1 MIFYEPQ
8 ACEPAAQRTESDT
21 LEINLRLCDLVNGD
35 FLAHGKD
42 VVKALRNRLTPG
54 RRSGETETNAR
65 ALFALEMCMKNCGGR
80 FHAMVAAKDV
90 PQVMVRLCEKAPT
103 LEVRDKCL
111 TLVEEWAANLRREP
125 AFAEA
130 FHALRRAGYR
140 FPNPQQGRDGLS
152 GAAREVPAPVAAES
166 FNGRGDWSA
175 RTDISEADRN
185 AIAAA
190 LAEEE
195 EEIRAAAAAEEQARR
210 VESARVAAANEGR
223 RGIYPSH
230 IATGIPVNAPPHL
243 AGESDFERALRE
255 SERTAAEDVA
265 RRQQVSSSS
274 STTTPHAVA
283 HTPQGVAKLKADVGV
298 AKNSLQIFSKTL
310 DETDL
315 SQPATKNGLQGGIA
329 SDLAGQCRAMQP
341 RLIELISNAHDEELL
356 ASAIEL
362 NEALTKEVAR
372 FDLMTR
378 ACSGDADAFARL
390 RGGTQSTKPTIKAT
404 TTESLLSQ
412 LDEGLRVASSPPAST
427 SNPFDHPAPPLTNP
441 FQRPPEPSP
450 SPSQSIPTMA
460 TVRVNPIFDG
470 IYAPDAS
477 PPHAHRSLP
486 VGSSA
491 MNGVA
496 SASPAASP
504 ASSAGAR
511 SHHRPSPISDP
522 FADLSAAAAVRV
534 TRSPQP
540 RSGGPGAH
548 RSELPDV

>member
-1 MIFYEPQ
+1 
-8 ACEPAAQRTESDT
+8 
-21 LEINLRLCDLVNGD
+21 
-35 FLAHGKD
+35 
-42 VVKALRNRLTPG
+42 
-54 RRSGETETNAR
+54 
-65 ALFALEMCMKNCGGR
+65 
-80 FHAMVAAKDV
+80 MVAAKDV
-90 PQVMVRLCEKAPT
+90 PRAMVRLCEKAPT

-111 TLVEEWAANLRREP
+111 SLVEEWAANLRREP

-130 FHALRRAGYR
+130 FHALQRAGYR
-140 FPNPQQGRDGLS
+140 FPNPRHGVDGS
-152 GAAREVPAPVAAES
+152 TSEVPAPVAVES

-195 EEIRAAAAAEEQARR
+195 EEVRAAAAAEEEARAVVR
-210 VESARVAAANEGR
+210 ARVAAANEER

-230 IATGIPVNAPPHL
+230 IATGIPVNAPPRL
-243 AGESDFERALRE
+243 DGADAFDRALRE

-265 RRQQVSSSS
+265 RRRRASS
-274 STTTPHAVA
+274 STSSTARAVA
-283 HTPQGVAKLKADVGV
+283 HTPQDVAKLKADVGV
-298 AKNSLQIFSKTL
+298 ARNSLQIFSRTL

-315 SQPATKNGLQGGIA
+315 SQPATKNGLDGGVA

-362 NEALTKEVAR
+362 NEALTKEIER

-378 ACSGDADAFARL
+378 ACSGDAEAFARV
-390 RGGTQSTKPTIKAT
+390 RGGTRSTKPTT

-427 SNPFDHPAPPLTNP
+427 GNPFDQPASTSNPFDHPASTGNP
-441 FQRPPEPSP
+441 FNHPASTPPGGPPVSP
-450 SPSQSIPTMA
+450 PQPIPTPTTTTM
-460 TVRVNPIFDG
+460 RVNPIFDG

-477 PPHAHRSLP
+477 SPHAHRSLP
-486 VGSSA
+486 LGSSA

-496 SASPAASP
+496 SASPAGSP
-504 ASSAGAR
+504 AAAPRGD
-511 SHHRPSPISDP
+511 HHRRSPISDP

-534 TRSPQP
+534 ARSPRASP
-540 RSGGPGAH
+540 GGPGID
-548 RSELPDV
+548 RSGLPDI

>member
-1 MIFYEPQ
+1 
-8 ACEPAAQRTESDT
+8 
-21 LEINLRLCDLVNGD
+21 
-35 FLAHGKD
+35 
-42 VVKALRNRLTPG
+42 
-54 RRSGETETNAR
+54 
-65 ALFALEMCMKNCGGR
+65 
-80 FHAMVAAKDV
+80 MVAAKDV

-140 FPNPQQGRDGLS
+140 FPNPQQGRDGVS

-195 EEIRAAAAAEEQARR
+195 EEIRAAAAAEEEARR
-210 VESARVAAANEGR
+210 VERARVAAANEGR

-230 IATGIPVNAPPHL
+230 IATGVPVNAPPHL

-265 RRQQVSSSS
+265 RRQQAS
-274 STTTPHAVA
+274 STPTAHAVA
-283 HTPQGVAKLKADVGV
+283 HTPQDVAKLKADVGV
-298 AKNSLQIFSKTL
+298 AKNSLQIFSRTL

-378 ACSGDADAFARL
+378 ACLGDADAFARL
-390 RGGTQSTKPTIKAT
+390 RGGGTQLTTKA

-427 SNPFDHPAPPLTNP
+427 SNPFDHPMPSTPPTTNNP
-441 FQRPPEPSP
+441 FQRPLGGPSP
-450 SPSQSIPTMA
+450 SPSQPTPMPTTA
-460 TVRVNPIFDG
+460 TMRVNPIFDG

-486 VGSSA
+486 LGSSA

-504 ASSAGAR
+504 DSR
-511 SHHRPSPISDP
+511 RHHRPSPISDP

-534 TRSPQP
+534 ARSPGAP
-540 RSGGPGAH
+540 RSRGPGAH
-548 RSELPDV
+548 RPELPDV

>member
-1 MIFYEPQ
+1 
-8 ACEPAAQRTESDT
+8 
-21 LEINLRLCDLVNGD
+21 
-35 FLAHGKD
+35 
-42 VVKALRNRLTPG
+42 
-54 RRSGETETNAR
+54 
-65 ALFALEMCMKNCGGR
+65 
-80 FHAMVAAKDV
+80 MVAAKDV
-90 PQVMVRLCEKAPT
+90 PRAMVRLCEKAPT

-111 TLVEEWAANLRREP
+111 SLVEEWAANLRREP

-130 FHALRRAGYR
+130 FHALQRAGYR
-140 FPNPQQGRDGLS
+140 FPNPRHGVDGS
-152 GAAREVPAPVAAES
+152 TSEVPAPVAVES

-195 EEIRAAAAAEEQARR
+195 EEVRAAAAAEEEARAVVR
-210 VESARVAAANEGR
+210 ARVAAANEER

-230 IATGIPVNAPPHL
+230 IATGIPVNAPPRL
-243 AGESDFERALRE
+243 DGADAFDRALRE

-265 RRQQVSSSS
+265 RRRRASS
-274 STTTPHAVA
+274 STSTTTRAVA
-283 HTPQGVAKLKADVGV
+283 HTPQDVAKLKADVGV
-298 AKNSLQIFSKTL
+298 ARNSLQIFSRTL

-315 SQPATKNGLQGGIA
+315 SQPATKNGLRGGVA

-362 NEALTKEVAR
+362 NEALTKEVER

-378 ACSGDADAFARL
+378 ACSGDAEAFARV
-390 RGGTQSTKPTIKAT
+390 RGGTRSTTAT

-427 SNPFDHPAPPLTNP
+427 GNPFDRPASTSNPFDHPASSPNTTTDP
-441 FQRPPEPSP
+441 FGRPPGGPPVSP
-450 SPSQSIPTMA
+450 PQPIPTPTTTTM
-460 TVRVNPIFDG
+460 RVNPIFDG

-486 VGSSA
+486 LGSSA

-496 SASPAASP
+496 SASPAGSP
-504 ASSAGAR
+504 AAAPRGDH
-511 SHHRPSPISDP
+511 HHRRSPISDP

-534 TRSPQP
+534 ARSPRASP
-540 RSGGPGAH
+540 GGPGID
-548 RSELPDV
+548 RSGLPDI

>member
-1 MIFYEPQ
+1 
-8 ACEPAAQRTESDT
+8 

-140 FPNPQQGRDGLS
+140 FPNPQQGHDG
-152 GAAREVPAPVAAES
+152 ATREVPAPVAAEN

-195 EEIRAAAAAEEQARR
+195 EEIRAAAIAEEEARR
-210 VESARVAAANEGR
+210 VERARVAAANEGR

-230 IATGIPVNAPPHL
+230 IATGVPVNAPPHL
-243 AGESDFERALRE
+243 AGENDFERALRE

-265 RRQQVSSSS
+265 RRQQVSS
-274 STTTPHAVA
+274 TTTTAHAVA
-283 HTPQGVAKLKADVGV
+283 HTPQDVAKLKADVGV
-298 AKNSLQIFSKTL
+298 AKNSLQIFSRTL
-310 DETDL
+310 DATDL

-362 NEALTKEVAR
+362 NEALTKEIAR

-390 RGGTQSTKPTIKAT
+390 RGGGTQSTTKAA

-427 SNPFDHPAPPLTNP
+427 SNPFDHPMVPSPSPPTTTTNP
-441 FQRPPEPSP
+441 FQRPLGGPSP
-450 SPSQSIPTMA
+450 SPPQTQSIPAM
-460 TVRVNPIFDG
+460 RVNPIFDG

-486 VGSSA
+486 LGSSA

-496 SASPAASP
+496 SASPSASP
-504 ASSAGAR
+504 ASSARA
-511 SHHRPSPISDP
+511 HHRPSPISDP

-534 TRSPQP
+534 ARSPHP

-548 RSELPDV
+548 RPELPDV

>member
-1 MIFYEPQ
+1 MIAAKAVPQ
-8 ACEPAAQRTESDT
+8 A
-21 LEINLRLCDLVNGD
+21 
-35 FLAHGKD
+35 
-42 VVKALRNRLTPG
+42 
-54 RRSGETETNAR
+54 
-65 ALFALEMCMKNCGGR
+65 
-80 FHAMVAAKDV
+80 
-90 PQVMVRLCEKAPT
+90 MVRLCEKAPT

-130 FHALRRAGYR
+130 FHALQRAGYR
-140 FPNPQQGRDGLS
+140 FPNPRHGYDGS
-152 GAAREVPAPVAAES
+152 TSEVPAPVAVES

-195 EEIRAAAAAEEQARR
+195 EEVRAAAAAEEEARAVVR
-210 VESARVAAANEGR
+210 ARVAAANEER

-230 IATGIPVNAPPHL
+230 IATGIPVNAPPRL
-243 AGESDFERALRE
+243 AGADAFDRALRE

-265 RRQQVSSSS
+265 RRRRASS
-274 STTTPHAVA
+274 STTTTTRAVA
-283 HTPQGVAKLKADVGV
+283 HTPQDVAKLKADVGV
-298 AKNSLQIFSKTL
+298 ARNSLQIFSRTL

-315 SQPATKNGLQGGIA
+315 SQPATKNGLRGGVA

-362 NEALTKEVAR
+362 NEALTKEIER

-390 RGGTQSTKPTIKAT
+390 RGGTQSTKPT

-427 SNPFDHPAPPLTNP
+427 SDPFDHPASSPPTTTNP
-441 FQRPPEPSP
+441 FQRPPGGPSP
-450 SPSQSIPTMA
+450 SPPQPIPMPTTATM
-460 TVRVNPIFDG
+460 RVNPIFDG

-486 VGSSA
+486 LGSSA

-496 SASPAASP
+496 SASPAGSP
-504 ASSAGAR
+504 AAAPRGDH
-511 SHHRPSPISDP
+511 HHRRSPISDP

-534 TRSPQP
+534 ARSPRASP
-540 RSGGPGAH
+540 GGPGID
-548 RSELPDV
+548 RSALPDI

>member
-1 MIFYEPQ
+1 
-8 ACEPAAQRTESDT
+8 
-21 LEINLRLCDLVNGD
+21 
-35 FLAHGKD
+35 
-42 VVKALRNRLTPG
+42 
-54 RRSGETETNAR
+54 
-65 ALFALEMCMKNCGGR
+65 
-80 FHAMVAAKDV
+80 MVAAKDV
-90 PQVMVRLCEKAPT
+90 PRAMVRLCEKAPT

-130 FHALRRAGYR
+130 FHALQRAGYR
-140 FPNPQQGRDGLS
+140 FPNPRHGVDGS
-152 GAAREVPAPVAAES
+152 TSEVPAPVAVES

-195 EEIRAAAAAEEQARR
+195 EEVRAAAAAEEEARAVVR
-210 VESARVAAANEGR
+210 ARVAAANEER

-230 IATGIPVNAPPHL
+230 IATGIPVNAPPRL
-243 AGESDFERALRE
+243 DGADAFDRALRE

-265 RRQQVSSSS
+265 RRQRASS
-274 STTTPHAVA
+274 STTTTARAVA
-283 HTPQGVAKLKADVGV
+283 HTPQEVAKLKADVGV
-298 AKNSLQIFSKTL
+298 ARNSLQIFSRTL

-315 SQPATKNGLQGGIA
+315 SQPATRNGLDGGVA

-362 NEALTKEVAR
+362 NEALTKEIER

-378 ACSGDADAFARL
+378 ACSGDAEAFARV
-390 RGGTQSTKPTIKAT
+390 RGGTRSTKPA

-412 LDEGLRVASSPPAST
+412 LDEGLRVASSTPAST
-427 SNPFDHPAPPLTNP
+427 GNPFDHPASSPPGG
-441 FQRPPEPSP
+441 PPVSP
-450 SPSQSIPTMA
+450 PQPIPTPTTA
-460 TVRVNPIFDG
+460 TMRVNPIFDG

-477 PPHAHRSLP
+477 SPHAHRSLP
-486 VGSSA
+486 LGSSA

-496 SASPAASP
+496 SASPAGSP
-504 ASSAGAR
+504 AAAAR
-511 SHHRPSPISDP
+511 GDHHHRRSPISDP

-534 TRSPQP
+534 ARSPRASP
-540 RSGGPGAH
+540 GGPGID
-548 RSELPDV
+548 RSGLPDI

>member
-1 MIFYEPQ
+1 
-8 ACEPAAQRTESDT
+8 
-21 LEINLRLCDLVNGD
+21 LVNGD

-90 PQVMVRLCEKAPT
+90 PAVMVRLCEKAPT

-140 FPNPQQGRDGLS
+140 FPNPQQGHDG
-152 GAAREVPAPVAAES
+152 ATREVPAPVTAEN

-195 EEIRAAAAAEEQARR
+195 EEIRAAAIAEEEARR
-210 VESARVAAANEGR
+210 VERARVAAANEGR

-230 IATGIPVNAPPHL
+230 IATGVPVNAPPHL
-243 AGESDFERALRE
+243 ASENDFERALRE

-265 RRQQVSSSS
+265 RRQQVSS
-274 STTTPHAVA
+274 TTTTTTTHAVA
-283 HTPQGVAKLKADVGV
+283 HTPQDVVKLKADVGV
-298 AKNSLQIFSKTL
+298 AKNSLQIFSRTL
-310 DETDL
+310 DATDL

-362 NEALTKEVAR
+362 NEALTKEIAR

-390 RGGTQSTKPTIKAT
+390 RGAGTQSTTKAA

-427 SNPFDHPAPPLTNP
+427 SNPFDHPMPPTTTTTTATNP
-441 FQRPPEPSP
+441 FQRPLGGPSP
-450 SPSQSIPTMA
+450 SPPQPQSIPAM
-460 TVRVNPIFDG
+460 RVNPIFDG

-486 VGSSA
+486 IGSSA

-496 SASPAASP
+496 SPSASP
-504 ASSAGAR
+504 ASSSGAR
-511 SHHRPSPISDP
+511 AHHRPSPISDP

-534 TRSPQP
+534 TRTSPHP
-540 RSGGPGAH
+540 RSGGGSGVH

>member
-1 MIFYEPQ
+1 MMLFVYVPQ
-8 ACEPAAQRTESDT
+8 ACEPATQRTESDT

-65 ALFALEMCMKNCGGR
+65 ALFALEMCMKNCGGS

-90 PQVMVRLCEKAPT
+90 PAVMVRLCEKAPT

-130 FHALRRAGYR
+130 FHALRRAGYS
-140 FPNPQQGRDGLS
+140 FPNPQHGRDGVS

-195 EEIRAAAAAEEQARR
+195 EEIRAAVAAEEEARR
-210 VESARVAAANEGR
+210 VERARVAAANEGR

-230 IATGIPVNAPPHL
+230 IATGVPVNAPPHL
-243 AGESDFERALRE
+243 AGENHFERALRE

-265 RRQQVSSSS
+265 R
-274 STTTPHAVA
+274 HAVA
-283 HTPQGVAKLKADVGV
+283 HTPQDVAKLKADVGV
-298 AKNSLQIFSKTL
+298 AKNSLQIFSRTL
-310 DETDL
+310 DATDL
-315 SQPATKNGLQGGIA
+315 SQPAVKNGLQGGIA

-362 NEALTKEVAR
+362 NEALTKEIAR

-378 ACSGDADAFARL
+378 ACSGDADASARL
-390 RGGTQSTKPTIKAT
+390 HGAGTQSTTKA

-427 SNPFDHPAPPLTNP
+427 SNPFDHPMAPPTTTTNP
-441 FQRPPEPSP
+441 FQRPLGGPSP
-450 SPSQSIPTMA
+450 SPPQPQSIPAM
-460 TVRVNPIFDG
+460 RVNPIFDG

-486 VGSSA
+486 IGSSA

-496 SASPAASP
+496 SASPS
-504 ASSAGAR
+504 ASSRAR
-511 SHHRPSPISDP
+511 HRPSPISDP

-534 TRSPQP
+534 TRTSPHA
-540 RSGGPGAH
+540 RSSGGGGGSGVY

>member
-1 MIFYEPQ
+1 
-8 ACEPAAQRTESDT
+8 
-21 LEINLRLCDLVNGD
+21 
-35 FLAHGKD
+35 
-42 VVKALRNRLTPG
+42 
-54 RRSGETETNAR
+54 
-65 ALFALEMCMKNCGGR
+65 
-80 FHAMVAAKDV
+80 MVAAKDV
-90 PQVMVRLCEKAPT
+90 PRAMVRLCEKAPT

-130 FHALRRAGYR
+130 FHALQRAGYR
-140 FPNPQQGRDGLS
+140 FPNPRHGVDGS
-152 GAAREVPAPVAAES
+152 PSEVPAPVAVES

-195 EEIRAAAAAEEQARR
+195 EEVRAAAAAEEEARAVVR
-210 VESARVAAANEGR
+210 ARVAAANEER

-230 IATGIPVNAPPHL
+230 IATGIPVNAPPRL
-243 AGESDFERALRE
+243 DGADAFDRALRE

-265 RRQQVSSSS
+265 RRQRASS
-274 STTTPHAVA
+274 STTTTTARAVA
-283 HTPQGVAKLKADVGV
+283 HTPQDVAKLKADVGV
-298 AKNSLQIFSKTL
+298 ARNSLQIFSRTL

-315 SQPATKNGLQGGIA
+315 SQPATKNGLDGGVA

-362 NEALTKEVAR
+362 NEALTKEVER

-378 ACSGDADAFARL
+378 ACSGDAEAFARV
-390 RGGTQSTKPTIKAT
+390 RGGTRSTKPTT

-427 SNPFDHPAPPLTNP
+427 GNPFDQPASTGNPFDHPASSPPGG
-441 FQRPPEPSP
+441 PPVSP
-450 SPSQSIPTMA
+450 PQPIPTPTTA
-460 TVRVNPIFDG
+460 TMRVNPIFDG

-486 VGSSA
+486 LGSSA

-496 SASPAASP
+496 SASPAGSP
-504 ASSAGAR
+504 AAAPRGDHH
-511 SHHRPSPISDP
+511 HHRRSPISDP

-534 TRSPQP
+534 ARSP
-540 RSGGPGAH
+540 RASSGGPGID
-548 RSELPDV
+548 RSGLPDI